1 MKILV
6 NEANQKLQVLLQNPV
21 FQELIIFIETSAE
34 APTLRKI
41 KEEIVHPKIE
51 KILDDLIKEQIIL
64 RENKRYY
71 LNLAVVSQSFNQEV
85 DQVASDFVLGL
96 ANYSN
101 NQKLIMMESLYQAI
115 DFERPIILTEDA
127 PVVYVETVATDLLKV
142 ISFTNQTW
150 AYNLPNYFKTQKL
163 QVTKS
168 EFSALDQLLGDVD
181 PVYFLDQVLVI
192 VEKIMHG
199 ERIRKSIFLTA
210 LEEFGYVVFDEKWLL
225 TVPVIEEADMN
236 AINLSI
242 PSYEILSPL
251 HKMQVLTKV
260 ITDLELFDKTIIIKK
275 KRNLS

>member
-6 NEANQKLQVLLQNPV
+6 NETNKKLQVLVQNPV
-21 FQELIIFIETSAE
+21 FQELLVFMETSAE

-41 KEEIVHPKIE
+41 KEKIAHPKIE

-101 NQKLIMMESLYQAI
+101 NQKLIMIESLYQAI

-168 EFSALDQLLGDVD
+168 AFSALDQLLGDVD

-225 TVPVIEEADMN
+225 TVPVIEEADIN
-236 AINLSI
+236 TINLSI
-242 PSYEILSPL
+242 PGYEILSPL
-251 HKMQVLTKV
+251 HKRQVLTKV

-275 KRNLS
+275 